1 MTRSVGAAAANA
13 REVPTLRALPHI
25 KDRAFLP
32 AALEIIE
39 TPASPVAIVLILAIC
54 AFAISSLA
62 WCWFGRLD
70 VYATARGKIE
80 PAGHSKVVQPLE
92 SGKVAA
98 IHVKEGQS
106 VSAGDVILMLDP
118 GEDEAE
124 IAADTEAMMARRAE
138 ALRRKVTLSAVAS
151 GSFAAPPAIPWPRD
165 VPDALR
171 EREHG
176 VLAADLAELSA
187 TLANLDAQK
196 VEKQAAVKQLDA
208 SIAAQNRLIETLNER
223 VSLRQRLIDKDVGTR
238 TGLIDAVQ
246 ALRQEQAQIAGDIG
260 RRDQAIAAVASL
272 DTERVNK
279 VETFLSDNT
288 RKMAEADRLADEKEA
303 ERAKT
308 QVKLSHM
315 TLRAPVDGVVQALG
329 VTTIGQVV
337 TTGQELMRIVPANT
351 PVQIE
356 AYVTNDD
363 IGFVSPGQSA
373 VVKIDS
379 FPFSRYGTLEATV
392 EEVASDAIPAETAN
406 RSLSDPI
413 KESDGK
419 AQKHT
424 LSAQPMNDLVFEA
437 KLRPHTYAIDVNGHE
452 VPLSPGM
459 TVTVEIKTGS
469 RRILEYL
476 FSPLVEVAGTAMRER

>member
-1 MTRSVGAAAANA
+1 MTGSMGGAVANPPA
-13 REVPTLRALPHI
+13 VPPVRALPHV
-25 KDRAFLP
+25 KDRTFLP
-32 AALEIIE
+32 AALEIVE
-39 TPASPVAIVLILAIC
+39 TPPSPAAVVLMLAIC
-54 AFAISSLA
+54 AFAVGALA

-80 PAGHSKVVQPLE
+80 PAGHAKVVQPLE

-98 IHVKEGQS
+98 IYVKEGRFAA
-106 VSAGDVILMLDP
+106 AGDILLVLDT
-118 GEDEAE
+118 GEDEAQ

-138 ALRRKVTLSAVAS
+138 ALRRKVALSAVAA
-151 GSFAAPPAIPWPRD
+151 GSFAAPPAIPWPSD

-171 EREHG
+171 KRENG

-187 TLANLDAQK
+187 TLANLAAQK

-223 VSLRQRLIDKDVGTR
+223 ITLRQVLLDKQVGTR

-272 DTERVNK
+272 DTEQVNK
-279 VETFLSDNT
+279 VEAFLSENT
-288 RKMAEADRLADEKEA
+288 RKMAEAERLADEKEA

-308 QVKLSHM
+308 AVKLGHM

-337 TTGQELMRIVPANT
+337 TTGQELMRIVPANA

-406 RSLSDPI
+406 RSLSDPT
-413 KESDGK
+413 KRSDEK
-419 AQKHT
+419 AQK
-424 LSAQPMNDLVFEA
+424 LAPSAQSMNDLVFEA
-437 KLRPHTYAIDVNGHE
+437 KLRPRTYVIDINGYE
-452 VPLSPGM
+452 VQLSPGM

>member
-1 MTRSVGAAAANA
+1 MTGSMGGAVANPRA
-13 REVPTLRALPHI
+13 VPPVRALPHV
-25 KDRAFLP
+25 KDRTFLP
-32 AALEIIE
+32 AALETIE
-39 TPASPVAIVLILAIC
+39 MPPSPAAVVLMLAIC
-54 AFAISSLA
+54 AFAVGALA

-80 PAGHSKVVQPLE
+80 PAGHAKVVQPLE

-98 IHVKEGQS
+98 IYVKEGQS
-106 VSAGDVILMLDP
+106 VAARDILLVLDTA
-118 GEDEAE
+118 EDEAQ

-138 ALRRKVTLSAVAS
+138 ALRRKVALSAVAA
-151 GSFAAPPAIPWPRD
+151 GSFAAPPAIPWPSD

-171 EREHG
+171 KRENG

-187 TLANLDAQK
+187 TLANLAAQK

-208 SIAAQNRLIETLNER
+208 SIAAQNHLIETLNER
-223 VSLRQRLIDKDVGTR
+223 VTLRQVSLDKQVGTR

-260 RRDQAIAAVASL
+260 RRDQAIAAVATL
-272 DTERVNK
+272 DTEQVNK

-288 RKMAEADRLADEKEA
+288 RKMAEAERLADEKEA

-308 QVKLSHM
+308 EVKLGHM

-337 TTGQELMRIVPANT
+337 TTSQELMRIVPANA

-363 IGFVSPGQSA
+363 IGFVSRDQSA

-379 FPFSRYGTLEATV
+379 FPFTRYGTLEATV

-413 KESDGK
+413 KQSDEK
-419 AQKHT
+419 AQK
-424 LSAQPMNDLVFEA
+424 LAPSAQSMNDLVFEA
-437 KLRPHTYAIDVNGHE
+437 KLRPHTYVIDVNGRE
-452 VPLSPGM
+452 VQLSPGM

>member
-1 MTRSVGAAAANA
+1 MTGGMGGAVANPPA
-13 REVPTLRALPHI
+13 VPPVRALPHV
-25 KDRAFLP
+25 KDRTFLP

-39 TPASPVAIVLILAIC
+39 TPPSPAAVVLMLAIC
-54 AFAISSLA
+54 AFAVGALA

-80 PAGHSKVVQPLE
+80 PAGHAKVVQPLE

-98 IHVKEGQS
+98 IYVKEGQFAA
-106 VSAGDVILMLDP
+106 AGDILLVLDT
-118 GEDEAE
+118 GEDEAQ

-138 ALRRKVTLSAVAS
+138 ALRRKVALSAVAA
-151 GSFAAPPAIPWPRD
+151 GSFAAPPAIPWPSD

-171 EREHG
+171 KRENG

-187 TLANLDAQK
+187 TLANLAAQK

-223 VSLRQRLIDKDVGTR
+223 ITLRQVLLDKQVGTR

-272 DTERVNK
+272 DTEQVNK
-279 VETFLSDNT
+279 VEAFLSDNT
-288 RKMAEADRLADEKEA
+288 RKMAEAERLADEKEA

-308 QVKLSHM
+308 AVKLGHM

-351 PVQIE
+351 PVQIQ

-363 IGFVSPGQSA
+363 IGFVSRGQSA

-379 FPFSRYGTLEATV
+379 
-392 EEVASDAIPAETAN
+392 
-406 RSLSDPI
+406 
-413 KESDGK
+413 
-419 AQKHT
+419 
-424 LSAQPMNDLVFEA
+424 
-437 KLRPHTYAIDVNGHE
+437 
-452 VPLSPGM
+452 
-459 TVTVEIKTGS
+459 
-469 RRILEYL
+469 
-476 FSPLVEVAGTAMRER
+476 

>member
-1 MTRSVGAAAANA
+1 MTRSAGVAVANRRA
-13 REVPTLRALPHI
+13 VPTLRALPHV
-25 KDRAFLP
+25 KDRTFLP

-39 TPASPVAIVLILAIC
+39 TPASPMAILLMVAIC
-54 AFAISSLA
+54 AFAVGALA

-80 PAGHSKVVQPLE
+80 PAGHAKVVQPLE

-98 IHVKEGQS
+98 LNVKEGQP
-106 VSAGDVILMLDP
+106 VAAGDVILMLDS
-118 GEDEAE
+118 GEDEAQ

-138 ALRRKVTLSAVAS
+138 ALRRKVALSAVAS
-151 GSFAAPPAIPWPRD
+151 GSFVMPPAIPWPSD

-171 EREHG
+171 ERENG

-187 TLANLDAQK
+187 SLANLAAQK
-196 VEKQAAVKQLDA
+196 AEKQAAVKQLDA
-208 SIAAQNRLIETLNER
+208 SIAAQNSLIDTLNER
-223 VSLRQRLIDKDVGTR
+223 VTMRQQLIAKDVGTR
-238 TGLIDAVQ
+238 TALIDAVQ
-246 ALRQEQAQIAGDIG
+246 ALRQQQVQIAGDIG

-279 VETFLSDNT
+279 IETFLSDNM
-288 RKMAEADRLADEKEA
+288 RKMAEAYRLADEKEA
-303 ERAKT
+303 ERVKT

-351 PVQIE
+351 PVQIQ

-363 IGFVSPGQSA
+363 IGFVSRGQSA

-406 RSLSDPI
+406 RSLSDPT
-413 KESDGK
+413 KKSVGK
-419 AQKHT
+419 AQS
-424 LSAQPMNDLVFEA
+424 LAPSAQPMNDLVFEA
-437 KLRPHTYAIDVNGHE
+437 KLRPHTYALDVNGRE

>member
-1 MTRSVGAAAANA
+1 MLG
-13 REVPTLRALPHI
+13 
-25 KDRAFLP
+25 
-32 AALEIIE
+32 
-39 TPASPVAIVLILAIC
+39 IC
-54 AFAISSLA
+54 AFALGALA

-80 PAGHSKVVQPLE
+80 PAGHAKVVQPLE

-98 IHVKEGQS
+98 IYIKEGQS
-106 VSAGDVILMLDP
+106 VAAGDVILMLDP
-118 GEDEAE
+118 GEDEAQ

-138 ALRRKVTLSAVAS
+138 ALRRKVALSAGAS
-151 GSFAAPPAIPWPRD
+151 GSFATPPAIPWPSD
-165 VPDALR
+165 VPDAIR
-171 EREHG
+171 ERENG

-187 TLANLDAQK
+187 TLTNLAAQK
-196 VEKQAAVKQLDA
+196 AEKQAAVKELDA
-208 SIAAQNRLIETLNER
+208 SIAAQNRLIDTLNER
-223 VSLRQRLIDKDVGTR
+223 VSLRQQLLDKDVGTR

-246 ALRQEQAQIAGDIG
+246 VLRQEQAQIAGDIG

-279 VETFLSDNT
+279 VETFISDNT
-288 RKMAEADRLADEKEA
+288 RKMAEAERLADEKKA
-303 ERAKT
+303 ERAKAE
-308 QVKLSHM
+308 VKLGQM

-363 IGFVSPGQSA
+363 IGFVSRGQSA

-379 FPFSRYGTLEATV
+379 FPFSRYGTVDATV

-406 RSLSDPI
+406 RSLSDPT
-413 KESDGK
+413 KQSDGK
-419 AQKHT
+419 GQNLAP
-424 LSAQPMNDLVFEA
+424 SAQPMNDLVFKA
-437 KLRPHTYAIDVNGHE
+437 KLRPHTYVIDINGHE
-452 VPLSPGM
+452 VRLSPGM

>member
-1 MTRSVGAAAANA
+1 MTGNAGVAVANPRAA
-13 REVPTLRALPHI
+13 PTLRALPYV
-25 KDRAFLP
+25 KDRTFLP

-39 TPASPVAIVLILAIC
+39 TPASPMAVVLMLAIC
-54 AFAISSLA
+54 AFAVGALA

-80 PAGHSKVVQPLE
+80 PAGHAKVVQPLE

-98 IHVKEGQS
+98 FNVKEGQS
-106 VSAGDVILMLDP
+106 VAAGDVLLMLDP
-118 GEDEAE
+118 GENEAQ

-138 ALRRKVTLSAVAS
+138 ALRRKIALSAVAS
-151 GSFAAPPAIPWPRD
+151 GSFATPPPIPWPSD
-165 VPDALR
+165 VPNALR
-171 EREHG
+171 ERENG

-187 TLANLDAQK
+187 TLVNLAAQK
-196 VEKQAAVKQLDA
+196 AEKQAAVKQLDA
-208 SIAAQNRLIETLNER
+208 SIAAQNSLIDTLNER
-223 VSLRQRLIDKDVGTR
+223 VALRQKLLDKDVGTR

-246 ALRQEQAQIAGDIG
+246 ALRQEQAQFAGDIG
-260 RRDQAIAAVASL
+260 KRDQAIAAVASL

-279 VETFLSDNT
+279 IETFLSDNT
-288 RKMAEADRLADEKEA
+288 RKMAEANRLADEKEA

-315 TLRAPVDGVVQALG
+315 TLRAPVAGVVQALG

-351 PVQIE
+351 PVQIQ

-373 VVKIDS
+373 VIKIDS

-392 EEVASDAIPAETAN
+392 ETVASDAIAAETAN
-406 RSLSDPI
+406 RSLSDPT
-413 KESDGK
+413 KKSDGK
-419 AQKHT
+419 AQSLT
-424 LSAQPMNDLVFEA
+424 PSAQPMNDLVFEA
-437 KLRPHTYAIDVNGHE
+437 KLRPHTYALDVNGRE

>member
-1 MTRSVGAAAANA
+1 MTGRMGGAVANPRA
-13 REVPTLRALPHI
+13 VRPVRALPHV
-25 KDRAFLP
+25 KDRTFLP
-32 AALEIIE
+32 AALETIE
-39 TPASPVAIVLILAIC
+39 TPPSPAAVVLMLAIC
-54 AFAISSLA
+54 AFAVGALA

-80 PAGHSKVVQPLE
+80 PAGHAKVVQPLE

-98 IHVKEGQS
+98 IYVKEGQS
-106 VSAGDVILMLDP
+106 VAARDILLVLDT
-118 GEDEAE
+118 GEDEAQ

-138 ALRRKVTLSAVAS
+138 ALRRKVALSAVAT
-151 GSFAAPPAIPWPRD
+151 GFFAAPPAIPWPSD

-171 EREHG
+171 KRENG

-187 TLANLDAQK
+187 TLANLAAQK

-208 SIAAQNRLIETLNER
+208 SIAAQNHLIETLNER
-223 VSLRQRLIDKDVGTR
+223 VTLRQVSLDKQVGTR
-238 TGLIDAVQ
+238 TALFDAVQ
-246 ALRQEQAQIAGDIG
+246 ALRQEQAQIAGDTG
-260 RRDQAIAAVASL
+260 RRDQAIAAVATL
-272 DTERVNK
+272 DTEQVNK

-288 RKMAEADRLADEKEA
+288 RKMAEAERLADEKEA

-308 QVKLSHM
+308 GVKLSHM

-337 TTGQELMRIVPANT
+337 TTSQELMRIVPANA

-363 IGFVSPGQSA
+363 IGFVSRGQSA

-379 FPFSRYGTLEATV
+379 FPFTRYGTLEATV

-406 RSLSDPI
+406 RSLSDPT
-413 KESDGK
+413 KQSDEK
-419 AQKHT
+419 AQK
-424 LSAQPMNDLVFEA
+424 LAPSAQSMNDLVFEA
-437 KLRPHTYAIDVNGHE
+437 KLRPHTYVIDVNGHE
-452 VPLSPGM
+452 VQLSPGM

>member
-1 MTRSVGAAAANA
+1 MTGSAGVAVAKPRA
-13 REVPTLRALPHI
+13 VPTVRALPHV
-25 KDRAFLP
+25 KDRTFLP

-39 TPASPVAIVLILAIC
+39 TPASPLALVLMLAIC
-54 AFAISSLA
+54 SLA
-62 WCWFGRLD
+62 VGALTWCWFGRLD

-80 PAGHSKVVQPLE
+80 PAGHAKVVQPLE
-92 SGKVAA
+92 SGKVAVLN
-98 IHVKEGQS
+98 VKEGQA
-106 VSAGDVILMLDP
+106 VAAGEVILMLDP
-118 GEDEAE
+118 GEDEAQ

-138 ALRRKVTLSAVAS
+138 ALRRKVALSAVAS
-151 GSFAAPPAIPWPRD
+151 GSFATPPAIAWPSD

-171 EREHG
+171 ERENG

-187 TLANLDAQK
+187 TLANLAAQK
-196 VEKQAAVKQLDA
+196 AEKQAAVKQLDA
-208 SIAAQNRLIETLNER
+208 SIAAQNSLIDTLNER
-223 VSLRQRLIDKDVGTR
+223 VTLRQQLIAKDVGTR
-238 TGLIDAVQ
+238 TALIDAVQ
-246 ALRQEQAQIAGDIG
+246 TLRQEQAQIAGDIG

-279 VETFLSDNT
+279 IETFLSDNM
-288 RKMAEADRLADEKEA
+288 RKMAEANRLADEKTA

-308 QVKLSHM
+308 QVKLDHM

-351 PVQIE
+351 PVQIQ

-392 EEVASDAIPAETAN
+392 EEVASDSIPAETAN
-406 RSLSDPI
+406 RSLSDPT
-413 KESDGK
+413 KKSDGK
-419 AQKHT
+419 AQS
-424 LSAQPMNDLVFEA
+424 LAPQ
-437 KLRPHTYAIDVNGHE
+437 R
-452 VPLSPGM
+452 
-459 TVTVEIKTGS
+459 S
-469 RRILEYL
+469 R
-476 FSPLVEVAGTAMRER
+476 